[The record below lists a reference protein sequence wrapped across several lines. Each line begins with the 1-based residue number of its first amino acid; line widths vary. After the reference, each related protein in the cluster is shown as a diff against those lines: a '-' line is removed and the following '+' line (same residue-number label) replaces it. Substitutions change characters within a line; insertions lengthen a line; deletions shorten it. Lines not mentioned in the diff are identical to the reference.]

1 MARLSFERKK
11 LLYRTAD
18 ALSVAYD
25 NLESLSSDEVREF
38 IEGGDITVAALA
50 YVTGLQEDEII
61 EEAVKQAKKR
71 ELKQG

>member
-1 MARLSFERKK
+1 M
-11 LLYRTAD
+11 
-18 ALSVAYD
+18 
-25 NLESLSSDEVREF
+25 REF

-50 YVTGLQEDEII
+50 YITGLQEDEII